1 MGIHLTATFEYTAFR
16 DIQTSGADISNE
28 LSLGLNAEIPITV
41 YIPRNRSTHD
51 QAVRLNVSL
60 HIAAFTDNHIAGNGY
75 VAVNMP
81 VNADIAGAFHISFNS
96 RFPSN
101 DCRNVTYGI
110 VDMFFH
116 AAKHESFPFPVSI
129 ILPQSQESCDGFVVP
144 MHYCRFLPFFLPCL
158 HSSEQPKLLPLLE
171 RRNPELGGFGRAL
184 DHEAVLDGKA
194 SLLPEL
200 PHDVFFGKPLQKSGL
215 IVGI

>member
-16 DIQTSGADISNE
+16 DIQTSGANISNE

-41 YIPRNRSTHD
+41 YVPRNRSTHD

-96 RFPSN
+96 RSPPM
-101 DCRNVTYGI
+101 I
-110 VDMFFH
+110 VSMSPMGLSICFFTLPNMSLSPFLST
-116 AAKHESFPFPVSI
+116 SFHTNNI
-129 ILPQSQESCDGFVVP
+129 T
-144 MHYCRFLPFFLPCL
+144 
-158 HSSEQPKLLPLLE
+158 
-171 RRNPELGGFGRAL
+171 
-184 DHEAVLDGKA
+184 
-194 SLLPEL
+194 
-200 PHDVFFGKPLQKSGL
+200 
-215 IVGI
+215 

>member
-41 YIPRNRSTHD
+41 YVPRNRSTHD

-101 DCRNVTYGI
+101 DCLNVTYGI

-116 AAKHESFPFPVSI
+116 AAKHESFPFPVNVLSHEQYHI
-129 ILPQSQESCDGFVVP
+129 AKLILNRPPPQEVSQVRDAF
-144 MHYCRFLPFFLPCL
+144 
-158 HSSEQPKLLPLLE
+158 HSLSPP
-171 RRNPELGGFGRAL
+171 
-184 DHEAVLDGKA
+184 
-194 SLLPEL
+194 
-200 PHDVFFGKPLQKSGL
+200 
-215 IVGI
+215 